1 MPYKIIKTIDVRHLQ
16 ILDESGNAD
25 PAEAASFS
33 DDLLKAFFKAL
44 LHLRIYNDLA
54 LSLQREGRIGT
65 YPSYYGQEAAQAG
78 SALAMDKE
86 DWLFPSFRETG
97 VYLLMGLPA
106 TNLFRYW
113 LGDERGM
120 KIPEGIN
127 VMPMSVPVGSH
138 IPHATGTAMAMKYR
152 QSRAAYSGAKSAA
165 VAYFGDGASSRGDF
179 HEALNLAGVY
189 KAPAVFICMNNQW
202 AISMPRAAQCAGDTI
217 SQRASSYG
225 FEGLQV
231 DGNDVLAVYKATKD
245 ALDKARGGG
254 GPTLIEC
261 VTYRLGNHTTADDA
275 SRYRDEAEL
284 AKWTGREPL
293 KRFRV
298 YLKERGIWSED
309 YEKEVSAGIR
319 ADIDKSIKEAEETAP
334 PELKDII
341 LNTNAEQSPRQVREL
356 EEAGWLK

>member
-1 MPYKIIKTIDVRHLQ
+1 M
-16 ILDESGNAD
+16 E
-25 PAEAASFS
+25 PA
-33 DDLLKAFFKAL
+33 
-44 LHLRIYNDLA
+44 
-54 LSLQREGRIGT
+54 
-65 YPSYYGQEAAQAG
+65 
-78 SALAMDKE
+78 

-138 IPHATGTAMAMKYR
+138 IPHATGAAMAMKYKKR
-152 QSRAAYSGAKSAA
+152 KEAA

-179 HEALNLAGVY
+179 HEALNMAGVY

-202 AISMPRAAQCAGDTI
+202 AISLPRSAQCAGETI
-217 SQRASSYG
+217 AQRAFSYG

-231 DGNDVLAVYKATKD
+231 DGNDMLAVYKATKD
-245 ALDKARGGG
+245 ALDKAKAGG

-261 VTYRLGNHTTADDA
+261 ITYRLGNHTTADDA
-275 SRYRDEAEL
+275 KRYRDEAEL
-284 AKWTGREPL
+284 AKWMGREPM
-293 KRFRV
+293 KRFRI
-298 YLKERGIWSED
+298 YMKGRGIWSEG

-319 ADIDKSIKEAEETAP
+319 ADIDKAIKEAEAIAP
-334 PELKDII
+334 PELKEII
-341 LNTNAEQSPRQVREL
+341 INTNAEQTQRQIREL
-356 EEAGWLK
+356 EENGWLK

>member
-1 MPYKIIKTIDVRHLQ
+1 MPYKIIKTIDVRYLQ
-16 ILDESGNAD
+16 ILDESGSAD
-25 PAEAASFS
+25 PTEASSFS
-33 DDLLKAFFKAL
+33 DDQLKAFFKAL
-44 LHLRIYNDLA
+44 LQLRIYNDLA

-78 SALAMDKE
+78 SALAMERE

-106 TNLFRYW
+106 ANLFRYW

-138 IPHATGTAMAMKYR
+138 IPHATGTAMAMKYKKKK
-152 QSRAAYSGAKSAA
+152 QAA

-179 HEALNLAGVY
+179 HEALNMAGVY

-202 AISMPRAAQCAGDTI
+202 AISLPRSAQCAGETI
-217 SQRASSYG
+217 AQRAYSYG

-245 ALDKARGGG
+245 ALDKAKDGG

-293 KRFRV
+293 KRFRI

-309 YEKEVSAGIR
+309 YEKEISAGIR
-319 ADIDKSIKEAEETAP
+319 AGIDKSIKEAEAMDP

-356 EEAGWLK
+356 EETGWLK

>member
-1 MPYKIIKTIDVRHLQ
+1 MPYKIIKTIDVRYLQ
-16 ILDESGNAD
+16 ILDESGSAD
-25 PAEAASFS
+25 PTEASSFS
-33 DDLLKAFFKAL
+33 DDQLKAFFKAL
-44 LHLRIYNDLA
+44 LQLRIYNDLA

-65 YPSYYGQEAAQAG
+65 YPSYYGQEAA
-78 SALAMDKE
+78 
-86 DWLFPSFRETG
+86 
-97 VYLLMGLPA
+97 PA
-106 TNLFRYW
+106 ANLFRYW

-138 IPHATGTAMAMKYR
+138 IPHATGTAMAMKYKKKK
-152 QSRAAYSGAKSAA
+152 QAA

-179 HEALNLAGVY
+179 HEALNMAGVY

-202 AISMPRAAQCAGDTI
+202 AISLPRSAQCAGETI
-217 SQRASSYG
+217 AQRAYSYG

-245 ALDKARGGG
+245 ALDKAKDGG

-293 KRFRV
+293 KRFRI

-309 YEKEVSAGIR
+309 YEKEISAGIR
-319 ADIDKSIKEAEETAP
+319 AGIDKSIKEAEAMDP

-356 EEAGWLK
+356 EETGWLK

>member
-1 MPYKIIKTIDVRHLQ
+1 MPYKTIKTINVRHLQ
-16 ILDESGNAD
+16 ILDESGHAAD
-25 PAEAASFS
+25 PAEASAFS
-33 DDLLKAFFKAL
+33 DDQLKAFFKAL
-44 LHLRIYNDLA
+44 LQLRIYNDLA

-78 SALAMDKE
+78 SALAMEKA
-86 DWLFPSFRETG
+86 DWLFPTFRETG

-138 IPHATGTAMAMKYR
+138 IPHATGAAMAMKYKKR
-152 QSRAAYSGAKSAA
+152 KEAA

-179 HEALNLAGVY
+179 HEALNMAGVY

-202 AISMPRAAQCAGDTI
+202 AISLPRSAQCAGDTI
-217 SQRASSYG
+217 AQRAFSYG

-231 DGNDVLAVYKATKD
+231 DGNDMLAVYKATKD
-245 ALDKARGGG
+245 ALDKAKSGG

-261 VTYRLGNHTTADDA
+261 ITYRLGNHTTADDA
-275 SRYRDEAEL
+275 KRYRSEAEL
-284 AKWTGREPL
+284 AKWMGREPL
-293 KRFRV
+293 KRFRA
-298 YLKERGIWSED
+298 YMKDRGIWNED

-319 ADIDKSIKEAEETAP
+319 ADIDKAIKEAEATAP
-334 PELKDII
+334 PELKEII
-341 LNTNAEQSPRQVREL
+341 LNTNAEQTARQVREL
-356 EEAGWLK
+356 EENGWLK

>member
-1 MPYKIIKTIDVRHLQ
+1 MPYKIVKSIDVRHLQ
-16 ILDESGNAD
+16 ILDEFGKAD
-25 PAEAASFS
+25 PTEASIFS
-33 DDLLKAFFKAL
+33 DDQLEKFFKSL
-44 LHLRIYNDLA
+44 LHLRLYNDLA

-78 SALAMDKE
+78 SALAMEKA

-97 VYLLMGLPA
+97 VYLLKGLPA

-138 IPHATGTAMAMKYR
+138 IPHATGTAMAMKYKKR
-152 QSRAAYSGAKSAA
+152 NAVA

-179 HEALNLAGVY
+179 HEALNMAGVY
-189 KAPAVFICMNNQW
+189 KVPAVFICMNNQW
-202 AISMPRAAQCAGDTI
+202 AISLPRSAQTAGETI
-217 SQRASSYG
+217 AQRAYSYG

-231 DGNDVLAVYKATKD
+231 DGNDMLAVYKATKD
-245 ALDKARGGG
+245 ALDKAREGN

-261 VTYRLGNHTTADDA
+261 ITYRLGNHTTADDA
-275 SRYRDEAEL
+275 SRYRDEEEL
-284 AKWTGREPL
+284 CKWTKREPL
-293 KRFRV
+293 KRFRIF
-298 YLKERGIWSED
+298 LKERGIWSEE
-309 YEKEVSAGIR
+309 YEAKISAGIQ
-319 ADIDKSIKEAEETAP
+319 AELDLAIKEAEQTAP
-334 PELKDII
+334 PELRDII

-356 EEAGWLK
+356 EETGWLK